1 MKNGIL
7 YLLLFTYSI
16 SIIKPV
22 LPYSSDF
29 IAHLF
34 WYSEHI
40 ATVHCVNGKYHVHY
54 EVMEATKKSS
64 SEKGNLSKNVSA
76 DDHLLAKVPGNF
88 STNPVANNDFI
99 TYSAALL
106 SSHHQSVY
114 PPPKQV
120 DLKI

>member
-1 MKNGIL
+1 MRNGIL
-7 YLLLFTYSI
+7 YLLLFTYTT

-64 SEKGNLSKNVSA
+64 SEKGNLSKNVSS
-76 DDHLLAKVPGNF
+76 DDHLLAKVLANF
-88 STNPVANNDFI
+88 PQNPVSNNDF
-99 TYSAALL
+99 TAFSSALL
-106 SSHHQSVY
+106 SAHLKSDY
-114 PPPKQV
+114 PPPKPC
-120 DLKI
+120 